1 MRNYL
6 SEKKKTQRKKL
17 KMLKKSQS
25 QNENGGRP
33 RACMSLNKA

>member
-1 MRNYL
+1 VRKKRL
-6 SEKKKTQRKKL
+6 RKKKKNVEKN
-17 KMLKKSQS
+17 QS